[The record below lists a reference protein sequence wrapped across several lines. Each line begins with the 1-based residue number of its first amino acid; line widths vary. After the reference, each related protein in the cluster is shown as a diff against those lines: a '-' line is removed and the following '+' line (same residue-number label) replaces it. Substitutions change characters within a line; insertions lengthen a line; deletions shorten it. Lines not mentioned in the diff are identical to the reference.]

1 MSHTQG
7 ISIDIG
13 FGSTKI
19 LDATFL
25 EDWAKVIRGSRGHIS
40 IDYGNS
46 YSNAMDYYSSETPRE
61 REKRKIDT
69 KLQDYTDSIQGLER
83 QAFRKIKEKQRG
95 DRYTSSYGTNN
106 SNAKSYISKKVID
119 RERDGILR
127 AVEKLKEDKEEFY
140 TEHLEYFI

>member
-7 ISIDIG
+7 MSIDIG

-19 LDATFL
+19 LDSTFL
-25 EDWAKVIRGSRGHIS
+25 EDWAKIIRGSRGHIS
-40 IDYGNS
+40 IDYGT
-46 YSNAMDYYSSETPRE
+46 AMDYYSSETPRE

-83 QAFRKIKEKQRG
+83 QAFRKVKEKQRG
-95 DRYTSSYGTNN
+95 DRYTSSYGN
-106 SNAKSYISKKVID
+106 SKGFISKKVID